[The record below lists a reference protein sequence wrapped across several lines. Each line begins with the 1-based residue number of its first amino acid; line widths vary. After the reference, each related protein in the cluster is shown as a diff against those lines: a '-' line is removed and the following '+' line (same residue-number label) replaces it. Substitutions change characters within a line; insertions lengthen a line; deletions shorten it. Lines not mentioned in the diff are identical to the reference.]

1 MKNSFI
7 LFLFAVMFYSQS
19 VLAQETSSDLSEII
33 FTKTVNKVDPIEKE
47 FPGGRGADELVV
59 YTPLFGDSTGTNSY
73 GIEAVVFENRIQSV
87 GGNNLEIPKNG
98 FVISG
103 HGASLQWISKE
114 LFPGIEV
121 KLNGSELILI
131 ISDESKLFY
140 ADFLVNEVEKN
151 IKTWDNLHESISIDT
166 LDGLKKEIKVL
177 MQKFLDLGKKDSS
190 QTEKYSQII
199 LNKSLEMYYKSFPS
213 YSKEIRAS
221 WYHLREKTPKELE
234 KTIKQMSE
242 IGFNT
247 ICPEVIYGGYSI
259 YPNAHADLKQNPAFS
274 GWDPLREL
282 ERLCKKYEMKLI
294 PWVWVFFV
302 GKEDSPLFESK
313 PDWMAVSRQ
322 NEIPARLE
330 REHHFFCPSK
340 NEVKEFWLDVYEN
353 LINNYAIDG
362 LQLDYIR
369 YPVSLPDEHGFCYC
383 NTCRDNFKLLTNHDP
398 LQITPEENPKI
409 WNQWIEYRK
418 EQVTSFVGDVA
429 ELIQNNN
436 PKIKLSA
443 DVFSLFEESISYKF
457 QDWGNW
463 LKLGYLDEIFTMSYT
478 PDAEQVKYESQFLVE
493 QLPEGIEG
501 YVGLGPFLRFRPE
514 ILVKEIFYAQS
525 AGANGVCL
533 FSYGSLK
540 PAQINALKMGPFRVK
555 TSIEEQ
561 N

>member
-1 MKNSFI
+1 MKSLFI
-7 LFLFAVMFYSQS
+7 LFLLAVMFNSQN
-19 VLAQETSSDLSEII
+19 VFAQVVSGELSEIT
-33 FTKTVNKVDPIEKE
+33 FTRTVNKVDPIGKE

-73 GIEAVVFENRIQSV
+73 GIEAVVIENKIQSV

-121 KLNGSELILI
+121 KLNGSELVLI

-140 ADFLVNEVEKN
+140 ADFLIHEVEKN
-151 IKTWDNLHESISIDT
+151 IKAWDNLHESISLDT
-166 LDGLKKEIKVL
+166 LDGLKIEIKDYK
-177 MQKFLDLGKKDSS
+177 QKYFDLEKKDSS
-190 QTEKYSQII
+190 QTEQYSQLI
-199 LNKSLEMYYKSFPS
+199 LDKSLELYYKSFPS

-221 WYHLREKTPKELE
+221 WYHLKEKSPKELE
-234 KTIKQMSE
+234 ETIKRMSE

-247 ICPEVIYGGYSI
+247 ICPEIIYGGYAI
-259 YPNAHADLKQNPAFS
+259 YPNAHADLEQNPAFV

-282 ERLCKKYEMKLI
+282 EKLCKKYEMKLI

-302 GKEDSPLFESK
+302 GKENSPLVKSK
-313 PDWMAVSRQ
+313 PEWMAVSRQ

-330 REHHFFCPSK
+330 RDHHFFCPSRK
-340 NEVKEFWLDVYEN
+340 DVKEFWLEVYEN
-353 LINNYAIDG
+353 LINSYEIDG

-383 NTCRDNFKLLTNHDP
+383 DTCRENFKKLTQSDP
-398 LQITPEENPKI
+398 LLITPEENPKI
-409 WNQWIEYRK
+409 WSQWSEYRK

-443 DVFSLFEESISYKF
+443 DVFSLFEESLSYKF
-457 QDWGNW
+457 QDWGYW
-463 LKLGYLDEIFTMSYT
+463 LKMGYLDEIFTMSYT

-493 QLPEGIEG
+493 QLPEGTEG
-501 YVGLGPFLRFRPE
+501 YVGLGPFMGFRPE

-555 TSIEEQ
+555 ASIE
-561 N
+561 